1 MLLSVTRSS
10 GWLMIA
16 IAISVMSSG
25 LTKAT
30 RAEAEAAE
38 AEAERIGVTSL
49 QSIVDLIPQTT
60 VY

>member
-1 MLLSVTRSS
+1 
-10 GWLMIA
+10 MIA